1 MATKCIMLVYW
12 NGIKGFCIIKKIHI
26 MIQNLVGPKSH
37 INENTENI
45 ENLACSDSQLIIE
58 I

>member
-1 MATKCIMLVYW
+1 MLVYW